1 MKITDIKTFIMKGG
15 NRNWVFCKVETD
27 EGVHGWGEG
36 TLERHELAVESGI
49 KTLSE
54 RLIGRDPTE
63 IERNWQI
70 MYRHGFWR
78 GGVVMGSAM
87 AAIDIAL
94 WDVTGKIYNL
104 PVYKMLGGAVRDRVR
119 AYTHAGD
126 LRGGWEAVD
135 QGFTAFKTG
144 GWDLAKNAFHE
155 KDVVDD
161 LHEKIKSM
169 REHLGPDM
177 EIMIDNHGRSRPSVA
192 NRQIA
197 AVEEFDIKFFEEPVP
212 PDNLDA
218 MEQIRNAGH
227 NMDIATGERLFF
239 RYGFRDILHRRLT
252 DVIQP
257 DIAHTGGISEIKK
270 IAQMAETEYIKFAPH
285 NPNGPIATAASM
297 HVCATVPNF
306 LILETARDM
315 PWHDKVQT
323 TPITLKDGYFEL
335 PTAPGLGTDLD
346 ESVFAERPFIP
357 SEGAGNAGYKEN
369 TGSWNAEDMSPADV

>member
-1 MKITDIKTFIMKGG
+1 MKITEIKTFLMHGG
-15 NRNWVFCKVETD
+15 RRNWVFCKVETD

-36 TLERHELAVESGI
+36 TLERHEEAVAAGI
-49 KTLSE
+49 KTLAS

-63 IERNWQI
+63 IEKNWQI

-94 WDVTGKIYNL
+94 WDLTGKVYNL
-104 PVYKMLGGAVRDRVR
+104 PIYKMLGGAVRDRVK
-119 AYTHAGD
+119 AYTHAQD
-126 LRGGWEAVD
+126 LVGGKEAVE
-135 QGFTAFKTG
+135 QGFSAFKTG
-144 GWDLAKNAFHE
+144 GWIVGRQAFKE
-155 KDVVDD
+155 EDVVDAR
-161 LHEKIKSM
+161 HEKIKGM
-169 REHLGPDM
+169 RQDLGPDVD
-177 EIMIDNHGRSRPSVA
+177 IMIDNHGRAHPSLA
-192 NRQIA
+192 IRQIDA
-197 AVEEFDIKFFEEPVP
+197 IEEFNLKFFEEPVP

-218 MEQIRNAGH
+218 MEQVRRAGH
-227 NMDIATGERLFF
+227 RTDIATGERLFF

-257 DIAHTGGISEIKK
+257 DIAHTGGISEIKR
-270 IAQMAETEYIKFAPH
+270 IASMAEIEYIKFAPH
-285 NPNGPIATAASM
+285 NPNGPLATAASL

-323 TPITLKDGYFEL
+323 NPVQIKDGYFEL

-346 ESVFAERPFIP
+346 ESVIAERPFDP
-357 SEGAGNAGYKEN
+357 QQDRYV
-369 TGSWNAEDMSPADV
+369 GSWNEEDNSPADV

>member
-1 MKITDIKTFIMKGG
+1 MKITDIKTFLVKGG
-15 NRNWVFCKVETD
+15 IRNWVFCKVETD

-36 TLERHELAVESGI
+36 TLERHEQAVESGI

-54 RLIGRDPTE
+54 GLIGRNPTE

-126 LRGGWEAVD
+126 LRGSWDAVD
-135 QGFTAFKTG
+135 QGFSAFKTG
-144 GWDLAKNAFHE
+144 GWDLSKPEFHE

-161 LHEKIKSM
+161 LHEKIKEM
-169 REHLGPDM
+169 RDYLGPDVQ
-177 EIMIDNHGRSRPSVA
+177 IMSDNHGRSRPSVA
-192 NRQIA
+192 IRQMT
-197 AVEEFDIKFFEEPVP
+197 AVEEFDITFFEEPVP

-218 MEQIRNAGH
+218 MEQIRNSGVT
-227 NMDIATGERLFF
+227 MDIATGERLFF
-239 RYGFRDILHRRLT
+239 RYGFREILHRRLT

-270 IAQMAETEYIKFAPH
+270 IASMAEIEYIKFAPH

-315 PWHDKVQT
+315 PWHDKIQT
-323 TPITLKDGYFEL
+323 TPLEIKDGYFEL
-335 PTAPGLGTDLD
+335 TTAPGLGTDLD
-346 ESVFAERPFIP
+346 ESVIAERTFNPDDDRTL
-357 SEGAGNAGYKEN
+357 GNAGSGS
-369 TGSWNAEDMSPADV
+369 GSWNAEDMSPADV

>member
-1 MKITDIKTFIMKGG
+1 MKITDIKTFTMKGG

-36 TLERHELAVESGI
+36 TLERHEQAVESGI
-49 KTLSE
+49 KALST

-87 AAIDIAL
+87 SAIDIAL
-94 WDVTGKIYNL
+94 WDLTGKVYNL

-126 LRGGWEAVD
+126 LRGGWDAVD
-135 QGFTAFKTG
+135 QGFSAFKTG
-144 GWDLAKNAFHE
+144 SWVIGQNKWHE
-155 KDVVDD
+155 SDVVDE
-161 LHEKIKSM
+161 LHEKIKGM
-169 REHLGPDM
+169 RKQLGPDVQ
-177 EIMIDNHGRSRPSVA
+177 IMIDNHGRSRPSVA
-192 NRQIA
+192 NRLIA
-197 AVEEFDIKFFEEPVP
+197 AVEEFDITFFEEPVP

-218 MEQIRNAGH
+218 MEQVRNAGH
-227 NMDIATGERLFF
+227 NMDMATGERLFF

-257 DIAHTGGISEIKK
+257 DIAHAGGISEIRR
-270 IAQMAETEYIKFAPH
+270 IASMAEIEYIKFAPH

-323 TPITLKDGYFEL
+323 TPLVLKDGYFEL
-335 PTAPGLGTDLD
+335 PTVSGLGTDLD
-346 ESVFAERPFIP
+346 ESVFAERPFDPDETKNI
-357 SEGAGNAGYKEN
+357 GNAESGE
-369 TGSWNAEDMSPADV
+369 GSWNAEDGSPADV

>member
-1 MKITDIKTFIMKGG
+1 MKITDIKTFIMQGG

-36 TLERHELAVESGI
+36 TLELHEQAVESGI
-49 KTLSE
+49 KTLAT
-54 RLIGRDPTE
+54 RLVGRDPTE
-63 IERNWQI
+63 IEKNWQI

-87 AAIDIAL
+87 SAIDIAL
-94 WDVTGKIYNL
+94 WDLTGKVYGL

-119 AYTHAGD
+119 AYTHAFD
-126 LRGGWEAVD
+126 LRGAKGAVD
-135 QGFTAFKTG
+135 QGFSAFKTA
-144 GWDLAKNAFHE
+144 GWNVE
-155 KDVVDD
+155 IESYYESDVVDA

-169 REHLGPDM
+169 RDDM
-177 EIMIDNHGRSRPSVA
+177 GYDVDIMIDNHGRARPSLA
-192 NRQIA
+192 NRQIDA
-197 AVEEFDIKFFEEPVP
+197 IEEFKLLFFEEPVP

-218 MEQIRNAGH
+218 MDQIRSAGH
-227 NMDIATGERLFF
+227 RTDIATGERLFF
-239 RYGFRDILHRRLT
+239 RYGFRDILHRRLV

-257 DIAHTGGISEIKK
+257 DIAHTGGISEIKR
-270 IAQMAETEYIKFAPH
+270 IAQMAEIEYIKFAPH

-323 TPITLKDGYFEL
+323 NPLLIKDGYFEL
-335 PTAPGLGTDLD
+335 PSTPGLGTDLD
-346 ESVFAERPFIP
+346 ETIFADRPFEP
-357 SEGAGNAGYKEN
+357 DLERDPAGSS
-369 TGSWNAEDMSPADV
+369 GSWNAEDNSVNDV